1 MDPHRGR
8 QGSPRRRPRLRV
20 SRFALAALAGFAGPA
35 TVAIAVF
42 VLADAHGW
50 FEAERHEP
58 AAAAGPSRTK
68 AGAGRA
74 AAKGDAGPTAG
85 TGGAETKAHAGP
97 TAGTG
102 RAAARQAGARAALD
116 AAAVRDIARGQLR
129 QADRELGACRH
140 KAAAA
145 QRECLRWPLAHLG
158 MASRQ
163 NGLML
168 WTAGDRLPDG
178 PCREVVL
185 GGANAMR
192 LAGQQADLLAR
203 SFLDPSVPIPER
215 HRAGRRLITYLREQ
229 LSTRAWN
236 AC

>member
-8 QGSPRRRPRLRV
+8 QGSPRGRRRLRV
-20 SRFALAALAGFAGPA
+20 SSFALAALAGFAGPA
-35 TVAIAVF
+35 TVAIATF
-42 VLADAHGW
+42 VLADARGW
-50 FEAERHEP
+50 LEAERHEP
-58 AAAAGPSRTK
+58 AGARRPVTE
-68 AGAGRA
+68 AGAA
-74 AAKGDAGPTAG
+74 PA
-85 TGGAETKAHAGP
+85 
-97 TAGTG
+97 
-102 RAAARQAGARAALD
+102 AGARRSATKARAGRTATRQARARAAFD

-129 QADRELGACRH
+129 QADRELSACRH
-140 KAAAA
+140 RSPAA

-192 LAGQQADLLAR
+192 LAGQQADLLSR

-229 LSTRAWN
+229 LSTRAWK

>member
-8 QGSPRRRPRLRV
+8 QGSPRGGRRLRV
-20 SRFALAALAGFAGPA
+20 SSFALAALAGFAGPA
-35 TVAIAVF
+35 TVAIAAF

-50 FEAERHEP
+50 LEAERHEP
-58 AAAAGPSRTK
+58 T
-68 AGAGRA
+68 
-74 AAKGDAGPTAG
+74 
-85 TGGAETKAHAGP
+85 
-97 TAGTG
+97 
-102 RAAARQAGARAALD
+102 AAARRSATKAEAGPGRPATKSRGGRTVTRQAQARAAFD

-140 KAAAA
+140 KSAAAK
-145 QRECLRWPLAHLG
+145 RECLRWPLAHLG
-158 MASRQ
+158 MSSRQ

-192 LAGQQADLLAR
+192 LAGQQADLLSR

-229 LSTRAWN
+229 LSTRAWK

>member
-8 QGSPRRRPRLRV
+8 QGSPRRRPRVRV
-20 SRFALAALAGFAGPA
+20 SSFALAALAGFAGPA
-35 TVAIAVF
+35 TVAIAAF

-50 FEAERHEP
+50 FEAGRHEP
-58 AAAAGPSRTK
+58 AAAAGTSRTK
-68 AGAGRA
+68 AGAGR
-74 AAKGDAGPTAG
+74 TA
-85 TGGAETKAHAGP
+85 TKAHAGP
-97 TAGTG
+97 TSGTS
-102 RAAARQAGARAALD
+102 RAATKQARARAAFD

-129 QADRELGACRH
+129 QADRELGACSH
-140 KAAAA
+140 KAAAV

-192 LAGQQADLLAR
+192 FAGQQADLLSR
-203 SFLDPSVPIPER
+203 SFLDPSVPIPQR

-229 LSTRAWN
+229 LSTRAWK

>member
-1 MDPHRGR
+1 MDPNRGR

-20 SRFALAALAGFAGPA
+20 SSFALAALAGFAGPA
-35 TVAIAVF
+35 TVAIGAL

-50 FEAERHEP
+50 FEAGRHGT
-58 AAAAGPSRTK
+58 AAAAGTK

-74 AAKGDAGPTAG
+74 A
-85 TGGAETKAHAGP
+85 TKAHVGP
-97 TAGTG
+97 AAGTG
-102 RAAARQAGARAALD
+102 RAATKQARARAALD

-203 SFLDPSVPIPER
+203 SFLDPSVSIPER

-229 LSTRAWN
+229 LSTRAWK